1 MGYADLDSLDDLYS
15 RLDDPKQDAR
25 IEKLGTGKADAD
37 PAWHKARTRL
47 KLCNVPW
54 DQTYHDVV
62 AWQSDE
68 QRDTWFDA
76 LDGDIIMLNTAWNYK
91 SLEIYKPSLG
101 KYEGTVQVPVPYETA
116 MGYNYLQV
124 TMADQPVPQYGDWQ
138 RTHFHYHITGIN
150 KLSPNNTE
158 LTLELDA
165 WTEYICSARITGVDL
180 ARGHWPMLQ
189 IDADQWLDNPI
200 QSPVRMTEPEPDLP
214 QAKQMIKGERF
225 FPLYDDHPVIVCAM
239 LSDLADPGSWWS
251 DGKAHRDDRWWSD
264 DNPGSDAF
272 EDRMNVSRETFDP
285 YPLSTDVRRV
295 GMQDVDASSAGGH
308 ASPVTASGSSR
319 TEGQTVTPLHYY
331 AFASDAFGK
340 FQSLLSN
347 RYPQLVYGIKAVYVM
362 PSRYLT
368 LGDALTFDGISY
380 REAHPDPAWQQLGSY
395 DLHKDA
401 FGYDTKWAGYA
412 KMYSGQFASIDI
424 SDLQGHSISIG
435 CEDLAGTLDVHARAS
450 SLWPFLSLQAFV
462 DGIGGHGIKDYA
474 IRPLQDMSVG
484 MPQGLWEAASS
495 RWDVPT
501 YSLYADNRLSAAIT
515 YAQRRYSRDAINK
528 NYQREMAAISVAKAN
543 GLNDLQS
550 ANADAV
556 SSAKLGYDNALRE
569 ATTARDTGLRSA
581 GTVKGNA
588 QRSAVTENANAV
600 RSADTGLGVA
610 SRSADVQQVNAHRSA
625 STAQANANASAN
637 TGYANASASAA
648 TTLTNANASA
658 ATSNADSNRT
668 INTSQQNG
676 EQNIDFTQ
684 QSTDRSIDYDKDMQ
698 DIALKYEQQTYA
710 QQSTWL
716 NERNHTQHIYG
727 STSIPLGSGFQMA
740 AKAVRLYKATHAV
753 NNDQSRV
760 ADASMGSVPKQA
772 TMDMM
777 PDGDLGSDGGF
788 AVGGSTP
795 GGDTTALVAWSAQVA
810 GQEAMANS
818 QISNRFKWQHE
829 EIDFA
834 SKQQRNQMHETVNK
848 TVAFN
853 QLQNDLTHD
862 NNKSVLDRQTATQR
876 QNTAADYQTATV
888 NNGRS
893 YDTAIANARR
903 ARDTSVSNA
912 ANEYNTTVAN
922 ADRSHDAS
930 IANATDTRNAT
941 VANAD
946 RSRDTAVANA
956 NDQYDTS
963 TSNLQ
968 AVYETSRTNQIKTRD
983 RSLSSADMRLGVG
996 TADLDNDLAQRR
1008 YAAEQARVMGNAQL
1022 DAQVA
1027 SSYAGAPEEVA
1038 HATGSGDL
1046 DALGIRGLDIR
1057 LRRLSK
1063 GDERQVGQTFARYG
1077 YRMPPNTWIDDPRL
1091 DLRRHYTY
1099 WECRDAWIV
1108 THRMSE
1114 TARMFLTSILRQGTT
1129 VWSHPDEVKQT
1140 GLEY

>member
-15 RLDDPKQDAR
+15 RLDDPKQEAR
-25 IEKLGTGKADAD
+25 IEKLGTGKADVD

-68 QRDTWFDA
+68 QRDKWFDA
-76 LDGDIIMLNTAWNYK
+76 IDGDIIDLDTAWNYK

-101 KYEGTVQVPVPYETA
+101 KYEGSVQVPVPYETA

-124 TMADQPVPQYGDWQ
+124 TMADQPVPQYGDYQ

-150 KLSPNNTE
+150 KLSPNDTE

-180 ARGHWPMLQ
+180 ARGHWPMMQVAADKWLADPLQ
-189 IDADQWLDNPI
+189 SA
-200 QSPVRMTEPEPDLP
+200 VRMTEPEPDLP

-239 LSDLADPGSWWS
+239 LSDLSDPASWWS
-251 DGKAHRDDRWWSD
+251 DGKTHQDDQWWLHD
-264 DNPGSDAF
+264 DPASDAF
-272 EDRMNVSRETFDP
+272 EDRTDVSRETFDP
-285 YPLSTDVRRV
+285 YPLATDIRRV
-295 GMQDVDASSAGGH
+295 GMQNVDASSAGGH

-319 TEGQTVTPLHYY
+319 TEGQTITPLHYY
-331 AFASDAFGK
+331 AFASDAFGS
-340 FQSLLSN
+340 FQALLSK

-368 LGDALTFDGISY
+368 MGDALTFDGISY
-380 REAHPDPAWQQLGSY
+380 REAHPDPAWQQLGTY

-401 FGYDTKWAGYA
+401 FGYDSKWAGYA

-435 CEDLAGTLDVHARAS
+435 CEDLAGALDVHARAS

-484 MPQGLWEAASS
+484 MPQGLWETVSS

-501 YSLYADNRLSAAIT
+501 YSLYADNRLSAALT
-515 YAQRRYSRDAINK
+515 YAQRRYERDAINK
-528 NYQREMAAISVAKAN
+528 TYQREMAAASVAEAN
-543 GLNDLQS
+543 GLNDLES
-550 ANADAV
+550 SNVDAV
-556 SSAKLGYDNALRE
+556 SAAGLEYDNAMRTA
-569 ATTARDTGLRSA
+569 ATAKNNGLRAA
-581 GTVKGNA
+581 GTAKG
-588 QRSAVTENANAV
+588 NAV
-600 RSADTGLGVA
+600 RSAGTDRTNAVNSADTSLAVA
-610 SRSADVQQVNAHRSA
+610 TRSADIQQSNAHRSA
-625 STAQANANASAN
+625 ETSQSIANASAN
-637 TGYANASASAA
+637 TAYANASAAA
-648 TTLTNANASA
+648 STTLTNANASA
-658 ATSNADSNRT
+658 ATSNADSTRT
-668 INTSQQNG
+668 INTTQQNG

-684 QSTDRSIDYDKDMQ
+684 QSTSRSIDYDKDMQ

-710 QQSTWL
+710 QQSNWL
-716 NERNHTQHIYG
+716 NQRNNTQHIYG

-740 AKAVRLYKATHAV
+740 AKAVRVFKATHAV

-772 TMDMM
+772 TMDMVS
-777 PDGDLGSDGGF
+777 DGDLGSDGGF
-788 AVGGSTP
+788 MVGGSTP
-795 GGDTTALVAWSAQVA
+795 GGDTAAMVAWAAQVA

-834 SKQQRNQMHETVNK
+834 SKQQRDQMHETVNK
-848 TVAFN
+848 TVSFN
-853 QLQNDLTHD
+853 QLQNNLTHD
-862 NNKSVLDRQTATQR
+862 NNKAVLDRQTATQR
-876 QNTAADYQTATV
+876 QNTAADYQTATA

-893 YDTAIANARR
+893 YNTAVSNAKRS
-903 ARDTSVSNA
+903 RDTSVSNA
-912 ANEYNTTVAN
+912 AKEYTASVAN
-922 ADRSHDAS
+922 ADQSHDAAV
-930 IANATDTRNAT
+930 ANATDARNTA
-941 VANAD
+941 AGNAD
-946 RSRDTAVANA
+946 RTYGTSAANA
-956 NDQYDTS
+956 SDQYDT
-963 TSNLQ
+963 TAANL
-968 AVYETSRTNQIKTRD
+968 AADYDLAKTNQTRTRD
-983 RSLSSADMRLGVG
+983 RSLSAAAMRLDVG
-996 TADLDNDLAQRR
+996 KADLGNDLTQRR
-1008 YAAEQARVMGNAQL
+1008 YAAKQAKIMANAQL
-1022 DAQVA
+1022 DSQVA
-1027 SSYAGAPEEVA
+1027 ASYAGAPEEVA

-1046 DALGIRGLDIR
+1046 DALGIRGIDIR

-1063 GDERQVGQTFARYG
+1063 GDEQQVGQTFARYG
-1077 YRMPPNTWIDDPRL
+1077 YRMPPNTWIDAP
-1091 DLRRHYTY
+1091 DLALRKHYTY
-1099 WECRDAWIV
+1099 WECRDAWII
-1108 THRMSE
+1108 TKRMSE
-1114 TARMFLTSILRQGTT
+1114 TARAFLTAILRQGTT
-1129 VWSHPDEVKQT
+1129 VWTHPDEVRQT